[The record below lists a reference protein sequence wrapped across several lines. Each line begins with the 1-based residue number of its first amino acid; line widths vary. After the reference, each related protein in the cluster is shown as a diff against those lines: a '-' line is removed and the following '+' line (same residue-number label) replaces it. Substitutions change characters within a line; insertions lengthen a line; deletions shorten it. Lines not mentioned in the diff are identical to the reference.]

1 MNFEAKKNFE
11 KKFFLG
17 KIAKSNIGVPGAH
30 LALKHPRGSQ
40 TRTFTRSKILNLY
53 CAENVTY
60 FAKLL

>member
-1 MNFEAKKNFE
+1 MNFEAKKN
-11 KKFFLG
+11 LG
-17 KIAKSNIGVPGAH
+17 GGEIAKSNFGVPGAH

>member
-30 LALKHPRGSQ
+30 LALKHPRGS
-40 TRTFTRSKILNLY
+40 
-53 CAENVTY
+53 
-60 FAKLL
+60 